1 MSTVHQQHQCS
12 YAAVLNLS
20 DKVSVCREFR
30 TSTALPF
37 LIPPSQTTGD
47 PVVFQGFYKLF
58 LKITSFLQ
66 KRAHLFLWGTTTEA
80 WTSTQW
86 CQPPEGDDNCS
97 HRTHSCQSSAPELQ
111 VSTDSP
117 EPEQWGCFV
126 FKAAREIPGLQ
137 NSVILPVLPGF
148 MFDLD

>member
-12 YAAVLNLS
+12 YAAALNLS
-20 DKVSVCREFR
+20 DKVSVCRQFR

-58 LKITSFLQ
+58 LEITSFLQ
-66 KRAHLFLWGTTTEA
+66 ERAHLFLWGTTTEA

-86 CQPPEGDDNCS
+86 CPPPEGDDNCS